1 MSATRDEYYFW
12 IGSSYP
18 KYPYV
23 RIRRYHWGKV
33 YPTAVRKGLLRT
45 RQETCAAIRK
55 GWRLE
60 LDTPRSEWT
69 ADQWT
74 DYVDW
79 CKILGDRRVFRQPN
93 ITVEIGYE
101 SSPFFFGLF
110 RLGSTGQNLAECIK
124 SLGDFIK
131 GLLQKLPPE
140 GVEKHG
146 IIFTDLNSIETR
158 IYWLGV
164 ILYAFRA
171 IRLGRKQL

>member
-1 MSATRDEYYFW
+1 MSAKDEYYFW
-12 IGSSYP
+12 IGSNCP

-23 RIRRYHWGKV
+23 RVRRFYWEKKYPPAIRQSLLQSREATCSAIRR
-33 YPTAVRKGLLRT
+33 
-45 RQETCAAIRK
+45 
-55 GWRLE
+55 GWNLE

-79 CKILGDRRVFRQPN
+79 CKILGDRRIFRQPN

-101 SSPFFFGLF
+101 SNPFFFGLF

-131 GLLQKLPPE
+131 SLLQKLPPE

-146 IIFTDLNSIETR
+146 VIVADLTSVETR
-158 IYWLGV
+158 IYWLSV
-164 ILYAFRA
+164 ILYAFKA
-171 IRLGRKQL
+171 IRLGRKVL